1 VRGGGFSANDDTM
14 AESSAPFAP
23 RSLADLFWS
32 FSVLA
37 LQGFGG
43 VAAVAQ
49 REIVE
54 RRRWMTREEF
64 LEEWAVAQILP
75 GPNIVNLSIIIG
87 QRHFGVRGA
96 VVALAGMLSLPLVI
110 VLGMTILYA
119 TVQDHP
125 VARGVLRGM
134 GAVAAGL
141 ILGTA
146 LKMIV
151 ALKGNV
157 MGPAVC
163 AVVALAGFV
172 GFTVLGLP
180 LIVVILA
187 VGLSAMAWA
196 YRQLGRHAGPGPAA
210 SATDAPERS
219 SP

>member
-1 VRGGGFSANDDTM
+1 M
-14 AESSAPFAP
+14 ADSPPLVAP
-23 RSLADLFWS
+23 RSPSDIFWS
-32 FSVLA
+32 FAVLA

-54 RRRWMTREEF
+54 RRRWMSREEF
-64 LEEWAVAQILP
+64 LEEWAVAQVLP
-75 GPNIVNLSIIIG
+75 GPNIVNLSIMIG

-96 VVALAGMLSLPLVI
+96 VAALGGMLLLPLAV
-110 VLGMTILYA
+110 VLAMTLLYA

-125 VARGVLRGM
+125 VARGALRGM

-151 ALKGNV
+151 ALQGNV
-157 MGPAVC
+157 MGRAAC
-163 AVVALAGFV
+163 AIVALAGFL

-180 LIVVILA
+180 LIVVLGVVGA
-187 VGLSAMAWA
+187 VAMAWA
-196 YRQLGRHAGPGPAA
+196 YRALGASPPPAQGATAPQVPGKP
-210 SATDAPERS
+210 